1 MYLSRLRLN
10 PLSRDV
16 ARDVGD
22 VTQLHRTVMRAFPLA
37 PSGENPREYYDV
49 LHRLELN
56 QRTGGITLYVQSA
69 VEPDWKRLPKDY
81 VIVTDDGPDW
91 AVKRVDHLYNAIRP
105 GRRLRF
111 RLRANPTRKIDTKTG
126 PDGVRRHGRRVPVR
140 GEQAQVE
147 WLQRQGQ
154 RFGFVLGTI
163 SIQSS
168 GTPELKRSRVG
179 NRTFQGVLYEG
190 TLQVVDTE
198 AFKRALVDGIGPG
211 KAFGFGML
219 SVASE

>member
-22 VTQLHRTVMRAFPLA
+22 VTQMHRTIMRAFPAA
-37 PSGENPREYYDV
+37 PEGANPRQHYEV
-49 LHRLELN
+49 LHRVEVN
-56 QRTGGITLYVQSA
+56 HRTGSVTLYVQSA
-69 VEPDWKRLPKDY
+69 SEPDWGQLPSGY
-81 VIVTDDGPDW
+81 VIENGAPEW
-91 AVKRVDHLYNAIRP
+91 SVKRVDHLYDAILP

-147 WLQRQGQ
+147 WLRRQGQ
-154 RFGFVLGTI
+154 RHGFVI
-163 SIQSS
+163 RMVSIQSS
-168 GTPELKRSRVG
+168 GGPELQRSRSAG
-179 NRTFQGVLYEG
+179 RTFQGVLFEG
-190 TLQVVDTE
+190 SLQVVDAE
-198 AFKRALVDGIGPG
+198 AFRKALAHGIGPG
-211 KAFGFGML
+211 KAFGFGLL